1 MAADTKPNI
10 SPPVGKPCSL
20 LRVQGTDIVDSEGA
34 KVILKGAGLGGHMNM
49 ENFIT
54 GYPGHEHEH
63 RKAMLKAMGPEKYK
77 FFFDRFLDYFFTEA
91 DAEFF
96 ASLGLNCIRVPF
108 NYRHFEDD
116 MNPRVYKEEG
126 FAFLDRIVQRCAK
139 HNLYVILDLHAA
151 PGGQNQ
157 DWHSDSG
164 INKAL
169 FWEFKDFQDRAID
182 LWVELAKRY
191 RGNPFI
197 AGYNPLNEPADPEHT
212 RLVDWYARVEKAIR
226 AVDADHILFL
236 EGNTYAMDFT
246 KFPSEALP
254 NCVYACHDYAMM
266 GFPVPEQ
273 FEGTPEQKE
282 KLRSQFERKAAYM
295 KQQNV
300 PIWNGEWGPVY
311 EDPLKIGVEAAATI
325 NAKRFALLKEQLN
338 IYRDS
343 SASWSIWLYKDI
355 GYQGMVYLDPES
367 PYMKLIEPFLQK
379 KAQCALDF
387 WGWQD
392 NGVKHIYDPFIA
404 ALEDMVPEK
413 YRKRHYPNIWPFAQH
428 ITRAV
433 RNCVLS
439 EFLSDEFAELFA
451 DKTEAELEALAGSF
465 KLENCVMR
473 DGLNQNLREDAIL
486 STAA

>member
-1 MAADTKPNI
+1 MA
-10 SPPVGKPCSL
+10 
-20 LRVQGTDIVDSEGA
+20 GTDIIDRDGE

-49 ENFIT
+49 ENSIT

-63 RKAMLKAMGPEKYK
+63 RKAMLKVLGPEKYK
-77 FFFDRFLDYFFTEA
+77 FFFDRFLDYFFTDA

-116 MNPRVYKEEG
+116 MDPR
-126 FAFLDRIVQRCAK
+126 RCAK
-139 HNLYVILDLHAA
+139 CNLYVILDLHSA

-164 INKAL
+164 INKAF
-169 FWEFKDFQDRAID
+169 FWEFKDFLDRAID

-197 AGYNPLNEPADPEHT
+197 AGYNPPNEPADPEHT
-212 RLVDWYARVEKAIR
+212 RLVD
-226 AVDADHILFL
+226 L
-236 EGNTYAMDFT
+236 
-246 KFPSEALP
+246 PLP
-254 NCVYACHDYAMM
+254 NCVYACHDYAIM

-273 FEGTPEQKE
+273 YEGTAEQKAE
-282 KLRSQFERKAAYM
+282 LRSQFDRKAAYM
-295 KQQNV
+295 KERNV

-311 EDPLKIGVEAAATI
+311 EDPLKTGKEAAETI

-343 SASWSIWLYKDI
+343 AASWSIWLYKDI

-367 PYMKLIEPFLQK
+367 PYMKLVEPFLQK
-379 KAQCALDF
+379 KAKYALDF
-387 WGWQD
+387 WCWQD
-392 NGVKHIYDPFIA
+392 SGVKHIYGPFIA
-404 ALEDMVPEK
+404 ALEEMVPET

-451 DKTEAELEALAGSF
+451 NKTEEELEAIASSF
-465 KLENCVMR
+465 RLENCIMR
-473 DGLNQNLREDAIL
+473 DALNDDLKEDAAL
-486 STAA
+486 STAK

>member
-1 MAADTKPNI
+1 MAANT
-10 SPPVGKPCSL
+10 SSETAATRKPCSL
-20 LRVQGTDIVDSEGA
+20 LRVQGTDIVDSDGVR
-34 KVILKGAGLGGHMNM
+34 VILKGAGLGGHMNM

-77 FFFDRFLDYFFTEA
+77 FFFDRFIDYFFTDA

-126 FAFLDRIVQRCAK
+126 FAMLDRIVQRCAK

-191 RGNPFI
+191 RGNPYI

-246 KFPSEALP
+246 RFPSEALP

-311 EDPLKIGVEAAATI
+311 EDPRKIGADAAATI
-325 NAKRFALLKEQLN
+325 NAKRFALLREQLN

-343 SASWSIWLYKDI
+343 DASWSIWLYKDI

-413 YRKRHYPNIWPFAQH
+413 YRKQHYPNIWPFAQH

-451 DKTEAELEALAGSF
+451 DKTEAELEALAASF
-465 KLENCVMR
+465 KLENCIMR

-486 STAA
+486 STS